1 MLVRTAYLESGE
13 SCVGRLKGDFA
24 FALFDRQARQLLLAR
39 DRLGVRPLCYTR
51 LKGAFL
57 FASEAKALL
66 AAPGVHAEPDE
77 LMLADFVLQFLSTD
91 SRQRTFF
98 RNIHSLPPA
107 HVLTVTETGSTLRRY
122 FEFDTG
128 REIRFRAF
136 REYAC
141 AFHAV
146 TGARRIST
154 SG

>member
-1 MLVRTAYLESGE
+1 QGPTDIDSWVDGSIGLGRKSTAHADEPRHSMACTRVACAFDGRIDNRDELIDALAANWPVAPDTPDHMLVRTAYLESGE

-77 LMLADFVLQFLSTD
+77 LMLAHFVLQ
-91 SRQRTFF
+91 
-98 RNIHSLPPA
+98 
-107 HVLTVTETGSTLRRY
+107 
-122 FEFDTG
+122 
-128 REIRFRAF
+128 
-136 REYAC
+136 
-141 AFHAV
+141 
-146 TGARRIST
+146 
-154 SG
+154 